1 MGTSLF
7 IMVDVEATG
16 PCPGLY
22 SMTEL
27 GAVVVEEPL
36 ARTFYAKLRPIE
48 GTALDKEA
56 VRVMGYDPA
65 AFADWPEP
73 EGEIRRFGEWLDGL
87 GKRPMFVS
95 DNPGFDFQFVNY
107 YFWKFYGRNPF
118 GHSSTNLG
126 SLYKGAARDMYQ
138 SFKHLRVTPHTHN
151 PVDDAMGNAE
161 ALITMAKNFGIQ
173 GILPKQPK
181 NV

>member
-1 MGTSLF
+1 
-7 IMVDVEATG
+7 MVDVEATG

-48 GTALDKEA
+48 GTALDKDA
-56 VRVMGYDPA
+56 TRVMGYDPA
-65 AFADWPEP
+65 TFSDWPDP
-73 EGEIRRFGEWLDGL
+73 QGEMRRFGEWLDGL

-107 YFWKFYGRNPF
+107 YFWKFCGRNPF

-126 SLYKGAARDMYQ
+126 SLYKGAAGDMYQ

-161 ALITMAKNFGIQ
+161 AMIAIAKRFGIR
-173 GILPKQPK
+173 GILPSEPK
-181 NV
+181 SV